1 MQTELLI
8 SNLRA
13 KNKEC
18 VDFTAEILF
27 NLSLQLAFTLASKAY
42 GSSLFFKYPSNVF

>member
-27 NLSLQLAFTLASKAY
+27 NTSFY
-42 GSSLFFKYPSNVF
+42 N

>member
-8 SNLRA
+8 SNLRE
-13 KNKEC
+13 KNNER

-27 NLSLQLAFTLASKAY
+27 NTSWQLDFTLTS
-42 GSSLFFKYPSNVF
+42 